1 MRTCK
6 SLSAGCGVLIICLI
20 VLVVS
25 SLIQGSDYKIKPE
38 ITLPEYRTDTARAI
52 DAYERVMD
60 RFMSM
65 TERNFTEIDTDV
77 KGIAKQ
83 LVSID
88 INLKSISTRMMRIEK
103 ALGIDQPEKR
113 AAKPSKVNPHRHQ
126 RK

>member
-20 VLVVS
+20 VLVMS
-25 SLIQGSDYKIKPE
+25 SLIQGSDYKVKPE
-38 ITLPEYRTDTARAI
+38 ITLPEYRTDTGRAI

-65 TERNFTEIDTDV
+65 TERNFTEIGTDV

-88 INLKSISTRMMRIEK
+88 INLKSLSTRMMRIEK
-103 ALGIDQPEKR
+103 ALGIDQAEKR
-113 AAKPSKVNPHRHQ
+113 AAKPPKGKPRRQ